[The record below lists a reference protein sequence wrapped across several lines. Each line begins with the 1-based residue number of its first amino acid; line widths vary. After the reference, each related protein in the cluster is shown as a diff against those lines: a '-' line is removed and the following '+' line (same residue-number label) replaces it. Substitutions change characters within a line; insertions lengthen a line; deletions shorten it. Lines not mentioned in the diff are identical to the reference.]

1 MTFDETIAALRAGKC
16 VSRPNDNSYLV
27 IEEKILTKHYKDE
40 PCIVCSGET
49 IPCGGPEL
57 TGADIGYEVYRPRA
71 IVSEEDMVFL
81 NEAYSKACDA
91 SRGEAVSS
99 VSVRKEMGDG
109 RNYLYLSVSGGTVG
123 EWRVWIPTGVVLA
136 GMIRGFA
143 YRPDEI
149 TTKGE
154 KNRNDIREI
163 L

>member
-16 VSRPNDNSYLV
+16 VSRPNENSYLV
-27 IEEKILTKHYKDE
+27 IEEKILTKYYKDE
-40 PCIVCSGET
+40 PCVVCGGET

-71 IVSEEDMVFL
+71 IVSEEDMAFL

-91 SRGEAVSS
+91 SRGEAISS
-99 VSVRKEMGDG
+99 VSVKKEMGDG
-109 RNYLYLSVSGGTVG
+109 RNYLYLSVSGGAVG
-123 EWRVWIPTGVVLA
+123 EWRVWIPTGVLLR
-136 GMIRGFA
+136 GMSRGFT

-154 KNRNDIREI
+154 KNRK
-163 L
+163 

>member
-1 MTFDETIAALRAGKC
+1 MTFDETIASLRAGKC
-16 VSRPNDNSYLV
+16 VSRQNEVSYLCL
-27 IEEKILTKHYKDE
+27 EEGSLVKRYKDGD
-40 PCIVCSGET
+40 PIVSSGET

-71 IVSEEDMVFL
+71 IVSEEDMAFL

-91 SRGEAVSS
+91 SRGETVSS
-99 VSVRKEMGDG
+99 VSVKKEMGDG

-149 TTKGE
+149 QTKE
-154 KNRNDIREI
+154 ENDK
-163 L
+163 

>member
-16 VSRPNDNSYLV
+16 VSRPNENSYLV
-27 IEEKILTKHYKDE
+27 IEEKILTKYYKDE
-40 PCIVCSGET
+40 PCVVCGGET

-71 IVSEEDMVFL
+71 IVSEEDMAFL

-91 SRGEAVSS
+91 SRGEVISS
-99 VSVRKEMGDG
+99 VSVKKEIED
-109 RNYLYLSVSGGTVG
+109 NHDYLYLSMSGGPVRK
-123 EWRVWIPTGVVLA
+123 WRVWIPTRVVLA

-143 YRPDEI
+143 YKPNEI

-154 KNRNDIREI
+154 KNRK
-163 L
+163 